1 MNMPELPWRSTKGQK
16 AQGGWNIKA
25 DLLCKN
31 PTHVYVPWEGPE
43 AIPSLEQKNA
53 WVGHKEDL

>member
-1 MNMPELPWRSTKGQK
+1 MNMPELLWHNIKGQK

-25 DLLCKN
+25 YLLHKN
-31 PTHVYVPWEGPE
+31 PTHVYVPWKGPE
-43 AIPSLEQKNA
+43 DIPSLEQKNA